1 MTARASG
8 GPKFEDVT
16 ETTGTPVSAEG
27 AAMIYSRY
35 RYAADVARGCRVLE
49 LGCGSGQGFGLVG
62 QGATQLVGG
71 DLSLPLLRAAQRH
84 YGHRFSVAL
93 LSAEQLPFG
102 EGVFDLVL
110 FFEASYYVPDVQSVL
125 HEITRVLAAGGLAV
139 LVNANPERPD
149 FIASPH
155 SIHYHTADELRAA
168 LGALGFR
175 VTVEGAFPVAGRT
188 ARGPARWVG
197 AALSLARRTLHS
209 LGLVPRTLRGRARL
223 KRLVYGKLR
232 RLPAELPR
240 DFAAVATRVAVS
252 PGAVRDFKVIYV
264 TARKPAHGTGSPA

>member
-1 MTARASG
+1 MTARAAG

-35 RYAADVARGCRVLE
+35 GYAAEVARGRRVLE

-62 QGATQLVGG
+62 QAAALLVGG
-71 DLSLPLLRAAQRH
+71 DVSRPLLGAAQRQ
-84 YGHRFSVAL
+84 YGRRVPLVL
-93 LSAEQLPFG
+93 LSAERLPFCDG
-102 EGVFDLVL
+102 AFDLAL
-110 FFEASYYVPDVQSVL
+110 FFEASYYVPDVLSIL
-125 HEITRVLAAGGLAV
+125 REFTRVLAPGGVAV

-175 VTVEGAFPVAGRT
+175 VTVEGAFPVGARAGGR
-188 ARGPARWVG
+188 ARWIG
-197 AALSLARRTLHS
+197 ATLSLARRTLQS

-232 RLPAELPR
+232 SLPAELPR
-240 DFAAVATRVAVS
+240 DFAPLVPRVAVR
-252 PGAVRDFKVIYV
+252 PGVVRDFKVIYV
-264 TARKPAHGTGSPA
+264 TARKPVPAMDSPP